1 MQMNTNESMDLE
13 ELFRELRIARGL
25 KLKDVA
31 SDKLSVSQLSKFEN
45 GQTMLSSD
53 KLLVAISGIHMNFSE
68 FGYALNNY
76 QEPEFF
82 KLGEKIAALHS
93 KQDIDG
99 LKKLLVTY
107 KGYESFDV
115 YNRLNLLVIKVAIHS
130 LDNSSLITDEDKEF
144 LTNYLYEIEAWTEYE
159 LYIFG
164 NTMSILS
171 DSDLIFLG
179 KAFEE
184 RSKLYSSLTSH
195 KKSAEIAFLNLILI
209 LIERKEIYYVRYFM
223 SKLEEILNYQDMF
236 AITCLH
242 VLKQVSDYLNGDV
255 KSIEKIDNDINMIE
269 KLGNPIAASFLRI
282 NGSLSTVVG
291 R

>member
-1 MQMNTNESMDLE
+1 MNTKESMDLG

-107 KGYESFDV
+107 KEYESFDV

-130 LDNSSLITDEDKEF
+130 LDNGSLITDEDKKF

-209 LIERKEIYYVRYFM
+209 LIERKEIYYVRYFI

-282 NGSLSTVVG
+282 NLQQFLH
-291 R
+291 

>member
-1 MQMNTNESMDLE
+1 MQMNTKESMDLG

-130 LDNSSLITDEDKEF
+130 LDNGSLITDEDKKF

-282 NGSLSTVVG
+282 NLQQFLH
-291 R
+291 

>member
-1 MQMNTNESMDLE
+1 MQMNTKESMDLG

-130 LDNSSLITDEDKEF
+130 LDNVSLITDEDKKF

-269 KLGNPIAASFLRI
+269 KLGNPIVASFLRI
-282 NGSLSTVVG
+282 NLQQFLH
-291 R
+291 

>member
-1 MQMNTNESMDLE
+1 MQMNTKESMDLG

-130 LDNSSLITDEDKEF
+130 LDNGSLITDEDKKF

-223 SKLEEILNYQDMF
+223 SKLEEILNYQDVF

-269 KLGNPIAASFLRI
+269 KLGNPIVASFLRI
-282 NGSLSTVVG
+282 NLQQFLH
-291 R
+291 

>member
-1 MQMNTNESMDLE
+1 MQMNTKESMDLG

-53 KLLVAISGIHMNFSE
+53 NLLVAISGIHMNFSE

-130 LDNSSLITDEDKEF
+130 LDNGSLITDEDKKF

-269 KLGNPIAASFLRI
+269 KLGNPIVASFLRI
-282 NGSLSTVVG
+282 NLQQFLH
-291 R
+291 

>member
-1 MQMNTNESMDLE
+1 MQMNTNESMDLG

-82 KLGEKIAALHS
+82 KLGKKIAALHS

-282 NGSLSTVVG
+282 NLQQFLH
-291 R
+291 

>member
-1 MQMNTNESMDLE
+1 MQMNTKESMDLG

-130 LDNSSLITDEDKEF
+130 LDNGSLITDEDKKF

-209 LIERKEIYYVRYFM
+209 LIELKEIYYVRYFM

-269 KLGNPIAASFLRI
+269 KLGNPIVASFLRI
-282 NGSLSTVVG
+282 NLQQFLH
-291 R
+291 

>member
-1 MQMNTNESMDLE
+1 MQMNTKESMDLG

-130 LDNSSLITDEDKEF
+130 LDNGSLITDEDKKF

-164 NTMSILS
+164 NAMSILS

-269 KLGNPIAASFLRI
+269 KLGNPIVASFLRI
-282 NGSLSTVVG
+282 NLQQFLH
-291 R
+291 

>member
-1 MQMNTNESMDLE
+1 MQMNTKESMDLG

-76 QEPEFF
+76 QEHEFF

-130 LDNSSLITDEDKEF
+130 LDNGSLITDEDKKF

-209 LIERKEIYYVRYFM
+209 LIYI
-223 SKLEEILNYQDMF
+223 
-236 AITCLH
+236 
-242 VLKQVSDYLNGDV
+242 V
-255 KSIEKIDNDINMIE
+255 KKMLLDIC
-269 KLGNPIAASFLRI
+269 K
-282 NGSLSTVVG
+282 
-291 R
+291 

>member
-1 MQMNTNESMDLE
+1 MNTNESMDLG

-82 KLGEKIAALHS
+82 KLGKKIAALHS

-282 NGSLSTVVG
+282 NLQQFLH
-291 R
+291 

>member
-1 MQMNTNESMDLE
+1 MNTKESMDLG

-130 LDNSSLITDEDKEF
+130 LDNGSLITDEDKKF

-209 LIERKEIYYVRYFM
+209 ERKEIYYVRYFI

-282 NGSLSTVVG
+282 NLQQFLH
-291 R
+291 

>member
-1 MQMNTNESMDLE
+1 MNTKESMDLG

-130 LDNSSLITDEDKEF
+130 LDNGSLITDEDKKF

-209 LIERKEIYYVRYFM
+209 LIERKETYYVRYFI

-282 NGSLSTVVG
+282 NLQQFLH
-291 R
+291 

>member
-1 MQMNTNESMDLE
+1 MNTNESMDLG

-282 NGSLSTVVG
+282 NLQQFLHL
-291 R
+291 

>member
-1 MQMNTNESMDLE
+1 MQMNTKESMDLG

-130 LDNSSLITDEDKEF
+130 LDNGSLITDEDKKF

-209 LIERKEIYYVRYFM
+209 LIERKEIYYVRYFI

-269 KLGNPIAASFLRI
+269 KLGNPIVASFLRI
-282 NGSLSTVVG
+282 NLQQFLH
-291 R
+291 

>member
-1 MQMNTNESMDLE
+1 MNTKESMDLG

-130 LDNSSLITDEDKEF
+130 LDNGSLITDEDKKF

-209 LIERKEIYYVRYFM
+209 LIERKEIYYVRYFI

-282 NGSLSTVVG
+282 NLPQFLH
-291 R
+291 

>member
-1 MQMNTNESMDLE
+1 MNTKESMDLG

-130 LDNSSLITDEDKEF
+130 LDNGSLITDEDKKF

-179 KAFEE
+179 KVFEE

-269 KLGNPIAASFLRI
+269 KLGNPIVASFLRI
-282 NGSLSTVVG
+282 NLQQFLH
-291 R
+291 

>member
-1 MQMNTNESMDLE
+1 MDTKKSMALG

-31 SDKLSVSQLSKFEN
+31 SDNLSVSQLSKFEN

-53 KLLVAISGIHMNFSE
+53 KLLVAISGIHMSFSE

-82 KLGEKIAALHS
+82 KFGEKIAELHS
-93 KQDIDG
+93 KQDIDN
-99 LKKLLVTY
+99 LKKMQVAY
-107 KGYESFDV
+107 KKYESFDI
-115 YNRLNLLVIKVAIHS
+115 YNRLNLLVIKVAIYS

-144 LTNYLYEIEAWTEYE
+144 LTGYLYEIEAWTEYE

-171 DSDLIFLG
+171 DNDLIFLG

-195 KKSAEIAFLNLILI
+195 KKNAEIVFLNLILI
-209 LIERKEIYYVRYFM
+209 LIERKKIYYAKYFM
-223 SKLEEILNYQDMF
+223 SKLEEMLNYQDMF
-236 AITCLH
+236 ATTCLH
-242 VLKQVSDYLNGDV
+242 ILRQVTDFLNGDIKDV
-255 KSIEKIDNDINMIE
+255 EKIENDINMIE
-269 KLGNPIAASFLRI
+269 ELGNPVIASFLRI
-282 NGSLSTVVG
+282 NLHQFLIN
-291 R
+291 

>member
-1 MQMNTNESMDLE
+1 MQMNTKESMDLG

-130 LDNSSLITDEDKEF
+130 LDNGSLITDEDKKF

-209 LIERKEIYYVRYFM
+209 LIERKEIYYVRYFI

-255 KSIEKIDNDINMIE
+255 KSIEKIDNGINMIE

-282 NGSLSTVVG
+282 NLQQFLH
-291 R
+291 

>member
-1 MQMNTNESMDLE
+1 MNTKESMDLG

-130 LDNSSLITDEDKEF
+130 LDNGSLITDEDKKF

-269 KLGNPIAASFLRI
+269 KLGNPIVASLLRI
-282 NGSLSTVVG
+282 NLQQFLH
-291 R
+291 

>member
-1 MQMNTNESMDLE
+1 MNTKESMDLG

-53 KLLVAISGIHMNFSE
+53 KLLVAISSIHMNFSE

-130 LDNSSLITDEDKEF
+130 LDNGSLITDEDKKF

-209 LIERKEIYYVRYFM
+209 LIERKEIYYVRYFI

-282 NGSLSTVVG
+282 NLQQFLH
-291 R
+291 

>member
-1 MQMNTNESMDLE
+1 MNTKESMDLG

-130 LDNSSLITDEDKEF
+130 LDNGSLITDEDKKF

-184 RSKLYSSLTSH
+184 RSKLYSSLKSH

-269 KLGNPIAASFLRI
+269 KLGNPIVASFLRI
-282 NGSLSTVVG
+282 NLQQFLH
-291 R
+291 

>member
-1 MQMNTNESMDLE
+1 MQMNTNESMDLG

-25 KLKDVA
+25 KLKDVV
-31 SDKLSVSQLSKFEN
+31 SDKLSVSQISKFEN

-282 NGSLSTVVG
+282 NLQQFLH
-291 R
+291 

>member
-1 MQMNTNESMDLE
+1 MQMNTKESMDLG

-130 LDNSSLITDEDKEF
+130 LDNGSLITDEDKKF

-209 LIERKEIYYVRYFM
+209 LIERKEIYYVRYFI

-242 VLKQVSDYLNGDV
+242 VLKQVSDYLNGAV

-282 NGSLSTVVG
+282 NLQQFLH
-291 R
+291 

>member
-1 MQMNTNESMDLE
+1 MNTNESMDLG

-130 LDNSSLITDEDKEF
+130 LDNSSLIIDEDKEF

-282 NGSLSTVVG
+282 NLQQFLH
-291 R
+291 

>member
-1 MQMNTNESMDLE
+1 MNTKESMDLG

-130 LDNSSLITDEDKEF
+130 LDNGSLITDEDKKF

-209 LIERKEIYYVRYFM
+209 LIERKEIYYVRYFI

-282 NGSLSTVVG
+282 NLQQFLH
-291 R
+291 

>member
-1 MQMNTNESMDLE
+1 MQMNTKESMDLG

-130 LDNSSLITDEDKEF
+130 LDNGSLITDEDKKF

-184 RSKLYSSLTSH
+184 SSKLYSSLTSH

-209 LIERKEIYYVRYFM
+209 LIERKEIYYVRYFI

-282 NGSLSTVVG
+282 NLQQFLH
-291 R
+291 

>member
-1 MQMNTNESMDLE
+1 MNTKESMDLG

-130 LDNSSLITDEDKEF
+130 LDNGSLITDEDKKF

-209 LIERKEIYYVRYFM
+209 LIERKEIYYVRYFI

-282 NGSLSTVVG
+282 NLQQCLH
-291 R
+291 

>member
-1 MQMNTNESMDLE
+1 MNTKESMDLG

-130 LDNSSLITDEDKEF
+130 LDNGSLITDEDKKF

-269 KLGNPIAASFLRI
+269 KLGNPIVASFLRI
-282 NGSLSTVVG
+282 NLQQFLHW
-291 R
+291 

>member
-1 MQMNTNESMDLE
+1 MNTKESMDLG

-76 QEPEFF
+76 QESEFF
-82 KLGEKIAALHS
+82 KLGEKIAELHS

-115 YNRLNLLVIKVAIHS
+115 YNHLNLLVIKVAIYS
-130 LDNSSLITDEDKEF
+130 LDNSYPITDEDKEF

-255 KSIEKIDNDINMIE
+255 KSIEKIDSDIDMIE
-269 KLGNPIAASFLRI
+269 QLGNPITASFLRI
-282 NGSLSTVVG
+282 NLQQFLH
-291 R
+291 

>member
-1 MQMNTNESMDLE
+1 MNTKESMDLG

-130 LDNSSLITDEDKEF
+130 LDNGSLITDEDKKF

-209 LIERKEIYYVRYFM
+209 LIERKEIYYVRYFI

-269 KLGNPIAASFLRI
+269 NLGNPIAASFLRI
-282 NGSLSTVVG
+282 NLQQFLH
-291 R
+291 

>member
-1 MQMNTNESMDLE
+1 MNTKESMDLG

-130 LDNSSLITDEDKEF
+130 LDNGSLITDEDKKF

-269 KLGNPIAASFLRI
+269 KLGNPIVASFLRI
-282 NGSLSTVVG
+282 NLQQFLH
-291 R
+291 

>member
-1 MQMNTNESMDLE
+1 MQMNTNESMDLG

-195 KKSAEIAFLNLILI
+195 KKSAQIAFLNLILI

-282 NGSLSTVVG
+282 NLQQFLH
-291 R
+291 

>member
-1 MQMNTNESMDLE
+1 MQMNTKEPMDLG

-130 LDNSSLITDEDKEF
+130 LDNGSLITDEDKKF

-269 KLGNPIAASFLRI
+269 KLGNPIVASFLRI
-282 NGSLSTVVG
+282 NLQQFLH
-291 R
+291 

>member
-1 MQMNTNESMDLE
+1 MDTKKSMALG

-31 SDKLSVSQLSKFEN
+31 SDNLSVSQLSKFEN

-53 KLLVAISGIHMNFSE
+53 KLLVAISGIHMSFSE

-82 KLGEKIAALHS
+82 KFGEKIAELHS
-93 KQDIDG
+93 KQDIDN
-99 LKKLLVTY
+99 LKKMQVAY
-107 KGYESFDV
+107 KKYESFDI
-115 YNRLNLLVIKVAIHS
+115 YNRLNLLVIKVAIYS
-130 LDNSSLITDEDKEF
+130 LDNSYLITDEDKEF
-144 LTNYLYEIEAWTEYE
+144 LTGYLYEIEAWTEYE

-171 DSDLIFLG
+171 DNDLIFLG

-195 KKSAEIAFLNLILI
+195 KKNAEIVFLNLILI
-209 LIERKEIYYVRYFM
+209 LIERKKIYYAKYFM
-223 SKLEEILNYQDMF
+223 SKLEEMLNYQDMF
-236 AITCLH
+236 ATTCLH
-242 VLKQVSDYLNGDV
+242 ILSQVTDFLNGDIKDV
-255 KSIEKIDNDINMIE
+255 EKIENDINMIE
-269 KLGNPIAASFLRI
+269 ELGNPVIASFLRI
-282 NGSLSTVVG
+282 NLHQFLIKQ
-291 R
+291 

>member
-1 MQMNTNESMDLE
+1 MNTKESMDLG

-130 LDNSSLITDEDKEF
+130 LDNVSLITDEDKKF

-269 KLGNPIAASFLRI
+269 KLGNPIVASFLRI
-282 NGSLSTVVG
+282 NLQQFLH
-291 R
+291 

>member
-1 MQMNTNESMDLE
+1 MNTKESMDLG

-107 KGYESFDV
+107 KEYESFDV

-130 LDNSSLITDEDKEF
+130 LDNGSLITDEDKKF

-282 NGSLSTVVG
+282 NLQQFLH
-291 R
+291 

>member
-1 MQMNTNESMDLE
+1 MNTNESMDLG

-107 KGYESFDV
+107 KGCESFDV

-236 AITCLH
+236 AITYLH

-282 NGSLSTVVG
+282 NLQQFLH
-291 R
+291 

>member
-1 MQMNTNESMDLE
+1 MNTKESMDLG

-130 LDNSSLITDEDKEF
+130 LDNGSLITDGDKKF

-209 LIERKEIYYVRYFM
+209 LIERKEIYYVRYFI

-282 NGSLSTVVG
+282 NLQQFLH
-291 R
+291 